1 MDRRARMWKTL
12 GCLVVAMTGT
22 SAMLGWMDPTSDG
35 AAVVVTE
42 FEITALVR
50 ESVDSGFSA
59 DTEPAVWREVE
70 ISPGR
75 SMPTAGSLLAAR
87 RGPLNYHFY
96 VDRFGRPMKTVHWRR
111 QQAVAGRRGVIR
123 IQVEPT
129 AQDATISAAQR
140 YCVRQLIETL
150 SVSLTSEE
158 APLAVRWPQDG
169 DRYPAAGRP
178 VVGSTIQ

>member
-1 MDRRARMWKTL
+1 MWKTL

-22 SAMLGWMDPTSDG
+22 SAMLGWMDPSSGGG
-35 AAVVVTE
+35 AVVVVTE
-42 FEITALVR
+42 FEITSLVR

-111 QQAVAGRRGVIR
+111 QRAVAGRRGVIR
-123 IQVEPT
+123 IEVEPT
-129 AQDATISAAQR
+129 GSGEAISAAQQ

-150 SVSLTSEE
+150 SGSLTSAE
-158 APLAVRWPQDG
+158 APLAVRWPQDW
-169 DRYPAAGRP
+169 DRHTATGRP
-178 VVGSTIQ
+178 IVGSTIQ